1 MAPAAVRAQAI
12 PSDASP
18 AVVSAAITDP
28 DQVFLLST
36 EQKAERHPLDIEGR
50 VNYSDPRWR
59 NLWLERDGRV
69 GYLQMSDHPPALL
82 QGQRVRIQGT
92 IVPSKGLDA
101 GAVKVTVLRD
111 FAPAEAL
118 DATGRICDVSALQ
131 SHVVTVRCFVDG
143 ERLLDDDHVRLAL
156 VAEDQ
161 PVIAWIKLDNP
172 RSLPDWQG
180 KFIRITALY
189 QGRFDP
195 SRTQMSIELWSA
207 RQDVVEVTGSIEE
220 SHLFDAPLTPVDQ
233 LYLAP
238 PDRDVRIRGFVQTDE
253 PGSLLVVRDA
263 TGQVVVH
270 SVQLQRVRSGLEVEA
285 VGRVAVSKAQWS
297 LQSALFRVV
306 PAAQASRREGA
317 TPAVLTRVEEVRQLS
332 VEDAAKGRPVEI
344 SGTVTWALPGQD
356 FFFLQDLTGG
366 IRVRYRPGQME
377 TPLRNKYFRIKGVT
391 YYDGFAPA
399 MDLGKF
405 WDLGSMTT
413 PPVREITF
421 DQAITG
427 AENGQMVD
435 MLGFYQRTESDGE
448 VRRIHAVTPTGE
460 FVGLVVSPI
469 TFGATPG
476 TLIRVRGICQA
487 VTDESERITGIMV
500 LTPSLP
506 EIIVEHDAPAD
517 SYDLPLRSLRALR
530 QLVNA
535 RELTRIHVSGTVI
548 YAVPGRLFYVEDAG
562 AAILVL
568 SRGTVPLAQGDRI
581 EAVGILGSEGVRSV
595 LREASYRRLG
605 AGPAPTPAAVPDPS
619 RLSAALD
626 SHLVSM
632 RGFLLGSLV
641 EPDRTRLTLQ
651 AGNTLFEAVLDRA
664 PGAAPSS
671 LDVGAGL
678 ELTGIYQLVYDDS
691 RQTHGFQ
698 LQLRGAGDIAV
709 FQKARLWTLQRALAA
724 AAVLGGCTLLGMG
737 WVTALRR
744 RVRRQ
749 TQQIREQL
757 ERQVKLE
764 AEVQHAA
771 RLESLGVLA
780 GGIAHDFNNLLTII
794 MGNISLAMLN
804 DRVMQ
809 AEGDSMRETAKGAAK
824 ARDLIQQLLTF
835 AKGGSPVRSNVS
847 LTNIVRE
854 TTEFI
859 LRGSSVR
866 CEFDF
871 AENLWNASVDK
882 DQTAQVIQNLVLNA
896 AQAMPA
902 GGVVRITLGNETV
915 GAGFRAALAPGR
927 YVRLAMADSGEG
939 ISPEILPRIFD
950 PYFSTKRAGSGLGL
964 ATVYSIVKKHLGD
977 IEVTSALGLGTT
989 FTVWLPAAEPDSA
1002 ASQAAAAANADPLRP
1017 GRPARVLMMDDD
1029 ESIRMMGGT
1038 LLRRMGLEATLVAD
1052 GAEAVRE
1059 FNDAKGAGRP
1069 FELLILDLTIPGG
1082 MGGRTTIDAIR
1093 KIDPSVPAIVSSGYS
1108 NDPVLADFTNFGFQ
1122 AMVPKPY
1129 DVKQLASTIRE
1140 LLSKG
1145 A

>member
-1 MAPAAVRAQAI
+1 M
-12 PSDASP
+12 
-18 AVVSAAITDP
+18 
-28 DQVFLLST
+28 
-36 EQKAERHPLDIEGR
+36 
-50 VNYSDPRWR
+50 
-59 NLWLERDGRV
+59 
-69 GYLQMSDHPPALL
+69 
-82 QGQRVRIQGT
+82 
-92 IVPSKGLDA
+92 
-101 GAVKVTVLRD
+101 
-111 FAPAEAL
+111 
-118 DATGRICDVSALQ
+118 
-131 SHVVTVRCFVDG
+131 
-143 ERLLDDDHVRLAL
+143 
-156 VAEDQ
+156 
-161 PVIAWIKLDNP
+161 
-172 RSLPDWQG
+172 
-180 KFIRITALY
+180 
-189 QGRFDP
+189 
-195 SRTQMSIELWSA
+195 
-207 RQDVVEVTGSIEE
+207 
-220 SHLFDAPLTPVDQ
+220 
-233 LYLAP
+233 
-238 PDRDVRIRGFVQTDE
+238 
-253 PGSLLVVRDA
+253 
-263 TGQVVVH
+263 
-270 SVQLQRVRSGLEVEA
+270 
-285 VGRVAVSKAQWS
+285 
-297 LQSALFRVV
+297 
-306 PAAQASRREGA
+306 
-317 TPAVLTRVEEVRQLS
+317 
-332 VEDAAKGRPVEI
+332 
-344 SGTVTWALPGQD
+344 
-356 FFFLQDLTGG
+356 
-366 IRVRYRPGQME
+366 
-377 TPLRNKYFRIKGVT
+377 
-391 YYDGFAPA
+391 
-399 MDLGKF
+399 
-405 WDLGSMTT
+405 
-413 PPVREITF
+413 
-421 DQAITG
+421 
-427 AENGQMVD
+427 
-435 MLGFYQRTESDGE
+435 
-448 VRRIHAVTPTGE
+448 
-460 FVGLVVSPI
+460 
-469 TFGATPG
+469 
-476 TLIRVRGICQA
+476 
-487 VTDESERITGIMV
+487 
-500 LTPSLP
+500 
-506 EIIVEHDAPAD
+506 
-517 SYDLPLRSLRALR
+517 
-530 QLVNA
+530 
-535 RELTRIHVSGTVI
+535 
-548 YAVPGRLFYVEDAG
+548 PGRLFYVEDAG

-1140 LLSKG
+1140 LLSRS